1 MLVRTATPL
10 SNKSDGKPIN
20 ATRDAAMRQGSKVRF
35 AALYGP
41 TTRRTLQPTSSKET
55 LASRQFLGFNLNKVG

>member
-1 MLVRTATPL
+1 MA
-10 SNKSDGKPIN
+10 KPIN
-20 ATRDAAMRQGSKVRF
+20 ATRDVAMRQGSKVHF
-35 AALYGP
+35 VALYGP